1 MTAPERGQVALPAT
15 VLRFLDHL
23 HVERGLSDNTLAAY
37 RRDLT
42 RYAEYL
48 AGRGIDEPLDADA
61 EVVQGF
67 VVWLSGVGA
76 PTDKPYANSSIARM
90 TVAVRGLHK
99 FLAREGMA
107 EVDVAARVNAPT
119 AARPL
124 PKALSL
130 GDVEELLSVPG
141 EGPGPMR
148 DRVLLELLYGAGL
161 RISEA
166 VGLDL
171 DDVDR
176 TERLVRV
183 RGKGGKER
191 IVPYGRAAGAAIES
205 WLVRGRPG
213 LDPRDPAVILNLR
226 GRRLS
231 RQGAWQVVGR
241 HADRA
246 GLAGD
251 ISPHTLR
258 HSFATHLLDGGADV
272 RDVQE
277 LLGHASVATTQ
288 IYTMVSQTRLRDVYE
303 RAHPRARIDDPGA
316 QP

>member
-1 MTAPERGQVALPAT
+1 MAEGDGQAPQRGEVPLPAT

-23 HVERGLSDNTLAAY
+23 QVERGLSDNTLAAY

-48 AGRGIDEPLDADA
+48 AGRGIDEPAEADAD
-61 EVVQGF
+61 VVQGF
-67 VVWLSGVGA
+67 VVWLSGEGA
-76 PTDKPYANSSIARM
+76 PGEKGYASSSIARM
-90 TVAVRGLHK
+90 TVSVRGLHR
-99 FLAREGMA
+99 FLAREGV
-107 EVDVAARVNAPT
+107 VDTDVGARVNAPT

-130 GDVEELLSVPG
+130 DDVEELLAVPG

-176 TERLVRV
+176 SERLVRV
-183 RGKGGKER
+183 RGKGDKER
-191 IVPYGRAAGAAIES
+191 IVPYGRAAGAAIDA
-205 WLVRGRPG
+205 WLVRGRPA
-213 LDPRDPAVILNLR
+213 LQPRDHAVILNLR

-241 HADRA
+241 HAERA
-246 GLAGD
+246 GLQGD

-258 HSFATHLLDGGADV
+258 HSFATHLLDNGADV

-303 RAHPRARIDDPGA
+303 RAHPRARMES
-316 QP
+316 

>member
-1 MTAPERGQVALPAT
+1 MAPPERGQVALPAT
-15 VLRFLDHL
+15 MLRFLDHL

-48 AGRGIDEPLDADA
+48 AGIGITDPLAADA
-61 EVVQGF
+61 EIVQGF
-67 VVWLSGVGA
+67 VVWLSGAGSPA
-76 PTDKPYANSSIARM
+76 DKAYASSSIARM
-90 TVAVRGLHK
+90 TVSVRGLHR
-99 FLAREGMA
+99 FLAREGMV

-119 AARPL
+119 APRPL
-124 PKALSL
+124 PKALSMD
-130 GDVEELLSVPG
+130 DVEELLAVPG

-166 VGLDL
+166 IGLDL

-176 TERLVRV
+176 QDRLVRV

-191 IVPYGRAAGAAIES
+191 IVPYGRAAGSAIET

-213 LDPRDPAVILNLR
+213 LDPQGPGLILNLR
-226 GRRLS
+226 GKRLS

-303 RAHPRARIDDPGA
+303 RAHPRARIDDP
-316 QP
+316 PSE